1 MFDMVGGEDSRFR
14 AENTCLRKL
23 WVYMENERD
32 PVDPVVRLNKLA
44 EATQEV
50 ADSVLSTMGLDRS
63 MWTVSSMSLVFS
75 DVRAKRGPPT
85 VGASPPGYHA
95 FVNLGCCLESLLL
108 NQTGDSDEVEVL
120 QALDFI
126 GYKTD
131 GLAPEV
137 FLNRRPDV
145 ESWLYKVS
153 RLILGPLRQ
162 TSQTGSDTAFTRKR
176 ESDRYRFTPYFNPS
190 V

>member
-1 MFDMVGGEDSRFR
+1 MFDMVGGEDARFHS
-14 AENTCLRKL
+14 EDTCLRKL
-23 WVYMENERD
+23 WVYMKNERD
-32 PVDPVVRLNKLA
+32 PVDPADPVVRLNKLA

-50 ADSVLSTMGLDRS
+50 ADSVLSALGLGRS
-63 MWTVSSMSLVFS
+63 MWMVSSTSLVFS
-75 DVRAKRGPPT
+75 EVWAKRGPPT

-108 NQTGDSDEVEVL
+108 NESGDSDEVDVL
-120 QALDFI
+120 QALDFV

-162 TSQTGSDTAFTRKR
+162 TSQTASDTGKRK
-176 ESDRYRFTPYFNPS
+176 SDRYRFTPYYNPC

>member
-1 MFDMVGGEDSRFR
+1 
-14 AENTCLRKL
+14 
-23 WVYMENERD
+23 
-32 PVDPVVRLNKLA
+32 
-44 EATQEV
+44 
-50 ADSVLSTMGLDRS
+50 
-63 MWTVSSMSLVFS
+63 
-75 DVRAKRGPPT
+75 
-85 VGASPPGYHA
+85 
-95 FVNLGCCLESLLL
+95 LESLLL
-108 NQTGDSDEVEVL
+108 NQSGKDEVEIL

-153 RLILGPLRQ
+153 RPILGPC
-162 TSQTGSDTAFTRKR
+162 
-176 ESDRYRFTPYFNPS
+176 